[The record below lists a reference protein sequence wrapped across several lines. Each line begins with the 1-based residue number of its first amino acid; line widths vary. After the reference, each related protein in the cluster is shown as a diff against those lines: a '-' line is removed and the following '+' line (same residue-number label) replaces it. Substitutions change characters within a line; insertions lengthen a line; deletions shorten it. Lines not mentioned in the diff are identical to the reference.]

1 MVDSEIASLLR
12 KLINEF
18 SREAQVEKDMRRRTA
33 MKPPPAADKDSP
45 SADSSPEATRKAVKP
60 VPTMWR

>member
-18 SREAQVEKDMRRRTA
+18 SREAQVEKNTPRGTA
-33 MKPPPAADKDSP
+33 MKPAAAADKDSP